1 MASSDKDTPPQS
13 NTVAGRPVFARKEC
27 DLLLAEYNTLR
38 TELLQRISTRYQVV
52 SLTLIIFG
60 TFLGFTA
67 FGSKAI
73 YFVLLYPGLAF
84 FLMNVYISNTSKV
97 KAIGEYIIAIE
108 VYVSSNSTAD
118 VENLFRWQTTYDEQ
132 KHKSEQDHFRPPSA
146 TVIFPL
152 TATAALAFGIFLFFV
167 ETGFNPAVTW
177 VLIVLAALFCVL
189 SWILKLQKTPIFR
202 I

>member
-1 MASSDKDTPPQS
+1 
-13 NTVAGRPVFARKEC
+13 
-27 DLLLAEYNTLR
+27 
-38 TELLQRISTRYQVV
+38 
-52 SLTLIIFG
+52 
-60 TFLGFTA
+60 
-67 FGSKAI
+67 
-73 YFVLLYPGLAF
+73 
-84 FLMNVYISNTSKV
+84 
-97 KAIGEYIIAIE
+97 
-108 VYVSSNSTAD
+108 VSSNSTAD

-177 VLIVLAALFCVL
+177 VLIVFAALFCVL